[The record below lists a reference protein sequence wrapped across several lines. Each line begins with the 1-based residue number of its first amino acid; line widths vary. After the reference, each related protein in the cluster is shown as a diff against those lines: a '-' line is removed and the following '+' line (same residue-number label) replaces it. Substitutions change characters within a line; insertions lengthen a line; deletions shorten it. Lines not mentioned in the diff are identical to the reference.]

1 MKTMFALCRQYRLRV
16 FGLAASTLLAASS
29 ILGAQSVAP
38 RITEPVDDATRVPLK
53 GSVSAAVRA
62 ATDLGEVPAS
72 TQMAQVRLGL
82 KRSEAQ
88 QAALEQYLSE
98 LQQKSSPNYHKWLTP
113 EQFGALYGPA
123 DSDIAAIVAW
133 LQSQGLTVEPISKGK
148 TDVAFSGT
156 ASQIAK
162 AFGTSIHSFRIG
174 DREFI
179 SNTSEPR
186 IPAALAGVVSGVTH
200 MSTLAPRPMSH
211 RGTPAT
217 LDKNTGR
224 FTPMSDGN
232 AVGPH
237 PELSFSGSSGGN
249 YLYVVPGDAATI
261 YNAPNSF
268 NANFSGTQSYTGKG
282 VTIGIGGDAHVNPAT
297 VVNYRT
303 AFLGNTTAPNIT
315 YTSSVT
321 STADA
326 GEAYLDMEISGGLAP
341 GATIHYYASPDL
353 YTAIT
358 QALNDNTVDI
368 FSLSFGL
375 CELYYTT
382 SDNSTIASWW
392 SQAAAQG
399 IAVTVSSGDN
409 GSAGCDPT
417 TTSSGT
423 STLAATV
430 GLQVNGLASTPYNIA
445 VGGTDYYALLGS
457 FGTYATL
464 PGSSGVAGSAST
476 FFRTA
481 KSYIPESTWNDSTTN
496 NTTVSANVPWTKVTD
511 QNIVAGSGGRSSCSK
526 NSTVS
531 TTSTFTPGTCSGG
544 YTKPAWQ
551 TGTPADGARDLPDV
565 SLLAGNGLYSAVWTV
580 CDDFIPSGSTQAL
593 NCSDMSSS
601 YNVDGF
607 GGTSAAAPAFAGML
621 ALVIESQGGG
631 RLGQAAENLYNLHKN
646 SSNASAIFHDVTVG
660 NISVPCTTGTPNCT
674 KNGAGN
680 YYLSGYDTGAG
691 YDLATGLG
699 SVDVSALIA
708 NWANSTGTATA
719 TVTVT
724 PASTTVNVANT
735 LDVTVA
741 VSGGSGNPT
750 GSVTLKSGTYTSAIT
765 NLISGSATITIPGN
779 KLAVGVDTL
788 TATYSGDGTYATASG
803 TATVTVDAAT
813 LTPTTTTLTVDNAS
827 PTQGTNITLTATVAP
842 SAATGTVTFNDGTTK
857 LGTGTLASGTAT
869 FQTSSLSV
877 GAHTITV
884 VYGGDT
890 SYASSTSTAVTVTVA
905 APIKGSFTMAL
916 SPSTLTVSRGSSGNE
931 TLTLTPAN
939 GYKGTVQFSVTTSD
953 NNALANLCVFAGTG
967 FDTNGNL
974 QVTGSSAVSGTVQ
987 IDTNASDC
995 TSTTGG
1001 AIRMAGPH
1009 GVRLLPRGGAA
1020 HASNQKSSGS
1030 VPAGLAFAG
1039 LLLAGLLGRSS
1050 RKLRGLACVIALTAI
1065 AFGLSACGSTSGGGS
1080 SGVSNPP
1087 KGTYTITIIGEDT
1100 TDTSISAQGNFTLTI
1115 K

>member
-16 FGLAASTLLAASS
+16 CGAAASTLLAASS
-29 ILGAQSVAP
+29 LLGAQNVAP
-38 RITEPVDDATRVPLK
+38 RITEPVDDAARVSLK

-72 TQMAQVRLGL
+72 TQMTHVRLGL

-88 QAALEQYLSE
+88 QAALEQYLAE

-113 EQFGALYGPA
+113 EQFGAMYGPA

-133 LQSQGLTVEPISKGK
+133 LESQGLTVEPISKGK

-156 ASQIAK
+156 AGQIAK
-162 AFGTSIHSFRIG
+162 AFGTSIHSFRLG
-174 DREFI
+174 DREFM
-179 SNTSEPR
+179 SNTTEPR

-200 MSTLAPRPMSH
+200 LSTLAPRPMSH

-217 LDKNTGR
+217 LNINTGR
-224 FTPMSDGN
+224 FTPMSDAAG
-232 AVGPH
+232 AGPH
-237 PELSFSGSSGGN
+237 PELSFSGSSSGSQ
-249 YLYVVPGDAATI
+249 YLYVVPADAATI

-268 NANFSGTQSYTGKG
+268 NGTFTGSQSYTGAG
-282 VTIGIGGDAHVNPAT
+282 VTIGIGGDANVSTTP
-297 VVNYRT
+297 VVNYRK
-303 AFLGNTTAPNIT
+303 AFLGNSTAPTIT
-315 YTSSVT
+315 YTDTVN
-321 STADA
+321 STNDA
-326 GEAYLDMEISGGLAP
+326 SEAYLDMEISGGMAP
-341 GATIHYYASPDL
+341 SAKIHYYASQNL
-353 YTAIT
+353 YDAIS

-382 SDNSTIASWW
+382 SDNQTINSWW

-417 TTSSGT
+417 SDSSGNSIT
-423 STLAATV
+423 AAKV

-445 VGGTDYYALLGS
+445 VGGTDYKALHDNFSL
-457 FGTYATL
+457 YATP
-464 PGSSGVAGSAST
+464 PGSTGVSGSAST

-481 KSYIPESTWNDSTTN
+481 LKYIPETTWNDSTSN
-496 NTTVSANVPWTKVTD
+496 NTTISANVPWTKVTD
-511 QNIVAGSGGRSSCSK
+511 QNIVAGSGGKSTCST
-526 NSTVS
+526 NTTVS
-531 TTSTFTPGTCSGG
+531 TTSTFTPGTCTSG
-544 YTKPAWQ
+544 YAKPSWQQ
-551 TGTPADGARDLPDV
+551 TGTSNDSDGARDLPDV
-565 SLLAGNGLYSAVWTV
+565 SLLSGNGLYSAVWTV
-580 CDDFIPSGSTQAL
+580 CDTYVPSGSTQAL
-593 NCSDMSSS
+593 NCSDMSGA

-621 ALVIESQGGG
+621 ALVQESQGGG
-631 RLGQAAENLYNLHKN
+631 RLGQAAENLYNLNKN
-646 SSNASAIFHDVTVG
+646 SANASKIFHDVTVG
-660 NISVPCTTGTPNCT
+660 NISVPCTAGTPNCGS
-674 KNGAGN
+674 NGFLKGF
-680 YYLSGYDTGAG
+680 DTATG

-724 PASTTVNVANT
+724 PASSTVNVANT
-735 LDVTVA
+735 LDVKVV
-741 VSGGSGNPT
+741 VSGGSGGPT

-765 NLISGSATITIPGN
+765 NLNSGSATITIPGN

-788 TATYSGDGTYATASG
+788 TATYGGDGIYASASG
-803 TATVTVDAAT
+803 TAMVTVDSAT

-827 PTQGTNITLTATVAP
+827 PTQGTNITLTATLAP

-857 LGTGTLASGTAT
+857 LGTGTLASGKAT

-877 GAHTITV
+877 GAHAITA

-905 APIKGSFTMAL
+905 APIKGSFTLAL
-916 SPSTLTVSRGSSGNE
+916 SPSSLTVSRGSSGNE
-931 TLTLTPAN
+931 TMTLTPAN

-953 NNALANLCVFAGTG
+953 NNALANLCVFGGTG

-974 QVTGSSAVSGTVQ
+974 QVTGSSAVSATVQ

-995 TSTTGG
+995 VSAG
-1001 AIRMAGPH
+1001 AIRTTGPH
-1009 GVRLLPRGGAA
+1009 GMRLLPRGGSA

-1030 VPAGLAFAG
+1030 IPGGLAFAG

-1087 KGTYTITIIGEDT
+1087 KGTYTITLIGEDV
-1100 TDTSISAQGNFTLTI
+1100 TDTSITAQGSFTLVI